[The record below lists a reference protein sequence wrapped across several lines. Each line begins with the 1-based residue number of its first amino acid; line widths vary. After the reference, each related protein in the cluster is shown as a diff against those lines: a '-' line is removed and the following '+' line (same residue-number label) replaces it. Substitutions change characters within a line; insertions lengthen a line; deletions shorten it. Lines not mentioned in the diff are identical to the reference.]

1 MKSVIYTLFASLSMF
16 SVADAKE
23 VMNVAVPA
31 ASCEALT
38 KDGSRINV
46 AFPID
51 LAAINCK
58 SRQAVVLTP
67 VVTNGADTLFL
78 PPVALYGRDRWIHYQ
93 RDLGDEMLAGKE
105 GVNLKNWQKP
115 DSYSYSATSQWQDW
129 MDGASLSLLRKDYGC
144 CSTLLAEG
152 SSTPIYTLN
161 LEPEE
166 IVFAYS
172 YVRPV
177 ADEVK
182 TRSAEGSAYID
193 FPVNKTV
200 IYPDYRRNTAELGR
214 ILATIDSIRNDAD
227 ITVKSLS
234 IKGYAS
240 PEGSYSNNERLA
252 KGRTEALKNYVQN
265 LYHFAPGFIKTSYE
279 PEDWEGLRKWLEN
292 NEISEKEKILAIV
305 DGSLAP
311 DPKDAAIKRQFP
323 TEYAYLLKT
332 VYPALRHSDYRIDFE
347 VRNFTDVEE
356 IKRLIKTQPQKLSL
370 NEFYL
375 AAQTYEPGSDDFNE
389 VFETAV
395 RMYPD
400 DEVANLN
407 AANAAISRNDLSSA
421 SRYLD
426 KAGDSGESEYV
437 RGLLEIRYGNLEK
450 ALPHLQTAA
459 RLKVADAP
467 AVIEQVERRMKKK

>member
-1 MKSVIYTLFASLSMF
+1 MIMKSAIFPFLVSISLLT
-16 SVADAKE
+16 AANAKE
-23 VMNVAVPA
+23 VDNVAVPVE
-31 ASCEALT
+31 ASEALV

-46 AFPID
+46 AFPVD
-51 LAAINCK
+51 LSSINCK

-67 VVTNGADTLFL
+67 VVCNGADSLFL

-93 RDLGDEMLAGKE
+93 RELGDNMLAGE
-105 GVNLKNWQKP
+105 NGVNLRNWQKP
-115 DSYSYSATSQWQDW
+115 DSYPYSASAQWEDW
-129 MDGASLSLLRKDYGC
+129 MDGASLSVIRKDYGC

-152 SSTPIYTLN
+152 TSTPVYTLN

-166 IVFAYS
+166 IMFAYS

-182 TRSAEGSAYID
+182 TRTAEGSAYID
-193 FPVNKTV
+193 FPVNKTE
-200 IYPDYRRNTAELGR
+200 IYPDYRRNTVELGR

-265 LYHFAPGFIKTSYE
+265 LYHFTPGFIKTSYE

-292 NEISEKEKILAIV
+292 NEISEKERILAIV

-421 SRYLD
+421 SKYLD
-426 KAGDSGESEYV
+426 KAGDGGEAEYV

-450 ALPHLQTAA
+450 ALPIFSQLQ
-459 RLKVADAP
+459 D
-467 AVIEQVERRMKKK
+467 